1 MALVRKAQ
9 GVAHRRDLAP
19 GVGQEVFIERSALHG
34 LKPPLG
40 DVPPVSPFPVVQTS
54 EGAYPRKDTLKRLQE
69 RLKTEGVYASPVDGE
84 LNAQTEAALR
94 QYQQQHGLPVSGT
107 AGEAT
112 LQQLQLRLPTTP
124 GGER

>member
-1 MALVRKAQ
+1 MA
-9 GVAHRRDLAP
+9 GRDARNRMAIATLLN
-19 GVGQEVFIERSALHG
+19 GQPLHG

-40 DVPPVSPFPVVQTS
+40 AVPPVSPFPVVQTS

-107 AGEAT
+107 VDEAT